1 MLVRKCEPVRLLIGK
16 ILPSRSSADQP
27 VRTKPLPGLDFGA
40 VNQRDDESEHVEL
53 PSFLAPLT
61 VHAVI

>member
-1 MLVRKCEPVRLLIGK
+1 LIGK

-27 VRTKPLPGLDFGA
+27 DRTKPLPGLDFGA
-40 VNQRDDESEHVEL
+40 VDQRDDESEHVEL